1 MGPGTES
8 ARGLA
13 AVAALS
19 AGNGGALA
27 GGSRSLPGIVSVPRR
42 LNRIAFFGTPDFAVP
57 ALGALEAA
65 GRRPVLVVSQPARR
79 AGRGGRL
86 GQPPVARWALDR
98 GVDLLQP
105 TGVRGADFLGR
116 MRSLA
121 LDLAVV
127 AAYGRIFPRA
137 LLELPAGGCV
147 NIHASLLPAYRGA
160 SPIQAAIAAGERK
173 TGVTTMVMEE
183 GLDSGPILLQEEA
196 PIGVDETAGE
206 LSPRLAAIGAR
217 LLVRTLEALEAGALE
232 PRPQCDAAATYAPM
246 LRPLDGIVDWRR
258 VSREV
263 AWRVRAYEP
272 WPGSRSWLR
281 GEAVRIV
288 ASRPLASCDGVE
300 GQTALDRPGAFLG
313 CRRLEGIGRAPV
325 VRCGGSSALALC
337 RVQRPGGRQISGLDL
352 ANGLRL
358 AVGER
363 FGTVE

>member
-1 MGPGTES
+1 M
-8 ARGLA
+8 
-13 AVAALS
+13 
-19 AGNGGALA
+19 AGA
-27 GGSRSLPGIVSVPRR
+27 SRSLPGIVSAPRR
-42 LNRIAFFGTPDFAVP
+42 LNRIAFFGTPEFAVP
-57 ALGALEAA
+57 TLGALEAA
-65 GRRPVLVVSQPARR
+65 GRRPLLVVSQPARR
-79 AGRGGRL
+79 AGRGGRPA
-86 GQPPVARWALDR
+86 QPPVARWALDR

-116 MRSLA
+116 LRALE

-160 SPIQAAIAAGERK
+160 SPIQTAIAAGERK

-196 PIGVDETAGE
+196 PISVDETAGE

-217 LLVRTLEALEAGALE
+217 LLVRTLEALESGAVE
-232 PRPQCDAAATYAPM
+232 SQPQCDAAATYAPM
-246 LRPLDGIVDWRR
+246 LRSEDGIVDWRR
-258 VSREV
+258 ESREI

-288 ASRPLASCDGVE
+288 ASRPLASCAGGDGR
-300 GQTALDRPGAFLG
+300 ADLDRPGVFLG
-313 CRRLEGIGRAPV
+313 CRRVEGIGRVPV

-363 FGTVE
+363 FGTAE